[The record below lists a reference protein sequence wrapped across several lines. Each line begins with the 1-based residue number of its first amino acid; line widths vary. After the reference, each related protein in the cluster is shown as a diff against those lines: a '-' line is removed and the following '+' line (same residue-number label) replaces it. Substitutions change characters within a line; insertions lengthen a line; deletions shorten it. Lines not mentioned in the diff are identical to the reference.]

1 MNIKIFLSSSS
12 DLLEEER
19 DKFSSIIH
27 KVEKAFEETCNLQP
41 YIWESNASTFTNPLL
56 FQESINEDLKE
67 ANLVVFLFCTRLGE
81 HTYEEW
87 KFVSELGRTKDVK
100 KILFCKEWYP
110 KFSSLSPNAIKKYAQ
125 LQAFLK
131 KITKEGVF
139 INRFD
144 TIDQFENRLVAQ
156 LLIEIPKILKI
167 HNIDIKAL
175 AKELAESLLKN
186 QRIDSI
192 LPISI

>member
-19 DKFSSIIH
+19 DKFPSIIN
-27 KVEKAFEETCNLQP
+27 KVQNAFKETCNLQP
-41 YIWESNASTFTNPLL
+41 YIWESNASTFTNSIS

-67 ANLVVFLFCTRLGE
+67 THLFVFLFCTRLGE
-81 HTYEEW
+81 HTKEEW
-87 KFVSELGRTKDVK
+87 EFVSELERTKDVK
-100 KILFCKEWYP
+100 KILFYKEWYP
-110 KFSSLSPNAIKKYAQ
+110 KFSSLSPDAIKKYAK

-131 KITKEGVF
+131 KFAKEGGF
-139 INRFD
+139 INCFD

-175 AKELAESLLKN
+175 AKELAESSLKN
-186 QRIDSI
+186 QEINSI